1 MVCDGDVWRSN
12 LLAGCAWDLPRLD
25 AYGSLSDYTL
35 FAALG
40 AIAAGMVGAIFS
52 SDSWHASSSVAGEI
66 KNPHRNVG
74 LSLALGTIIVTVAY
88 LLTNLKSRPDIPR
101 PYKARSEEHTSEF
114 KSLMRNS
121 YAVFCL

>member
-1 MVCDGDVWRSN
+1 
-12 LLAGCAWDLPRLD
+12 
-25 AYGSLSDYTL
+25 
-35 FAALG
+35 
-40 AIAAGMVGAIFS
+40 MVGAIFS

-101 PYKARSEEHTSEF
+101 PYKAFGYPVLPMVCIVMGIAFIVLMAVYKPTYTWSGIIIALLGIPVYYLIRK
-114 KSLMRNS
+114 KSIP
-121 YAVFCL
+121 AT